1 MPDEFDPAAIIF
13 ALSLAA
19 TFTVAWIGCRASRT
33 YCSGC
38 TAVWPGRLV
47 QGILGAGDTT
57 MTRVAIAGIRHET
70 NTYCRDTTPASA
82 FHQRR
87 AAALLRERE
96 TESAAGGAMRACERL
111 GFDMVPILI
120 VDAQPSGTI
129 ESDAYESFKQEILA
143 GIEAARPVDAVFLD
157 LHGAGV
163 VEHLEDLEGDLAA
176 AVRDLVGEAVPITA
190 VFDLHG
196 NVTQAMADALDGVFA
211 CHHYPHIDFHER
223 ADEAICLIDAML
235 RENFRPVVYVETV
248 PMLLPTTTTFG
259 GIGKSMLGEV
269 LEAEVPDDV
278 IDVSWFHGFPYT
290 DIAHVGCHVAVTVR
304 GDRERAREVAS
315 ATAKSLW
322 TQRDAFRP
330 QSLSAE
336 EAVARARQA
345 TEHPVV
351 INETSDNCGGGTP
364 GDGTHL
370 LRAMLDAGLE
380 KACFA
385 FLVDPEVARQAHEA
399 GVGSTIAVRLGG
411 KTDHLHGAPLELTA
425 YVKALHDGRLTMLAM
440 VKGASLN
447 LGPMARLV
455 VDGIDIVVASNRSQT
470 FDIGPFLAVGIDV
483 TAYPI
488 VALKSSN
495 HFRAGFQD
503 LAGTIITADP
513 PGLTTHHIEIFDRL
527 RAPGP
532 LWPIDAA
539 AAYGTG

>member
-1 MPDEFDPAAIIF
+1 
-13 ALSLAA
+13 
-19 TFTVAWIGCRASRT
+19 
-33 YCSGC
+33 
-38 TAVWPGRLV
+38 
-47 QGILGAGDTT
+47 

-70 NTYCRDTTPASA
+70 NTYCRDSTPAAA

-87 AAALLRERE
+87 GAAILRERD
-96 TESAAGGAMRACERL
+96 TESGAGGAMRACERL
-111 GFDMVPILI
+111 GFEVEPILI

-129 ESDAYESFKQEILA
+129 RSGAYESFRREILA
-143 GIEAARPVDAVFLD
+143 GIEAARPIDAVFLD

-163 VEHLEDLEGDLAA
+163 VEHLEDLEGDLAT
-176 AVRDLVGEAVPITA
+176 AVRELVGEAAPIVA

-211 CHHYPHIDFHER
+211 CHHYPHVDFHER
-223 ADEAICLIDAML
+223 ADEAIRLIDDML
-235 RENFRPVVYVETV
+235 RENFRPVTHIETV
-248 PMLLPTTTTFG
+248 PMLLPTTTTFV
-259 GIGKSMLGEV
+259 GIGESMLKEM
-269 LEAEVPDDV
+269 LEAELPDDV

-304 GDRERAREVAS
+304 GDRERARTVARG
-315 ATAKSLW
+315 AAQALW
-322 TQRDAFRP
+322 ARRDAFRP
-330 QSLSAE
+330 ESLSAA
-336 EAVARARQA
+336 EAVERARRA
-345 TEHPVV
+345 TAHPVV

-370 LRAMLDAGLE
+370 LRAMLDARLE

-385 FLVDPEVARQAHEA
+385 FVVDPEVALQAHEA
-399 GVGSTIAVRLGG
+399 GVGSTIDVRLGG
-411 KTDHLHGAPLELTA
+411 KTDDLHGAPLELTA

-440 VKGASLN
+440 VKGASLR

-483 TAYPI
+483 TTYPI

-503 LAGTIITADP
+503 IAGTIVTADP
-513 PGLTTHHIEIFDRL
+513 PGLTTHRIETFDR
-527 RAPGP
+527 RHAPGP
-532 LWPIDAA
+532 LWPIDPAA
-539 AAYGTG
+539 DYGSG